1 MTLDIENKVIE
12 IFQNI
17 LGRDFQKEDFGVPRS
32 DTPEWNSLSHVEI
45 IFACEDRFQ
54 IEFTVEELSNLNSIK
69 SFVDSISDKLS

>member
-1 MTLDIENKVIE
+1 MISDIETKVIE
-12 IFQNI
+12 IFQSI
-17 LGRDFQKEDFGVPRS
+17 LGRDFRKQDFDVPRS

-54 IEFTVEELSNLNSIK
+54 IEFTVEELSDLNSIK